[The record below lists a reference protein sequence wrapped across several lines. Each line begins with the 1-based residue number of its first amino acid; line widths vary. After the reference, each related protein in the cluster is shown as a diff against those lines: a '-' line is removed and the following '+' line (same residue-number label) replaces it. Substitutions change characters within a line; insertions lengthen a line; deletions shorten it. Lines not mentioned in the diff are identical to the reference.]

1 MKNTVTTEWLFEN
14 LNDPDLVIMDCTNDN
29 ELDEKTGEYRTV
41 SCKSEWQRSHIPN
54 SCYANFSTDFSG
66 NVADYRNT
74 LPDPNDFAEVIKKL
88 GIGDQS
94 RVVLYD
100 CDNSMWA
107 ARVWWVLRWIGFDHA
122 YILDGGFSKWQAEN
136 RPVGDTPK
144 ETICQSELTTKH
156 RPETFV
162 TIAELDELLLGEG
175 IMLIDA
181 LSVEQFSGE
190 ESSLGIKGHIPGA
203 VNIPATTLIDAET
216 KILLSKDELSDLFPR
231 VLSNRTVVY
240 CGSGI
245 AASLTAF
252 VMVELGFEDVAIYM
266 PGLQEWMSERHTV

>member
-1 MKNTVTTEWLFEN
+1 MKNTVTTAWLLEN

-29 ELDEKTGEYRTV
+29 ELDEKGEYRTV
-41 SCKSEWQRSHIPN
+41 SCKSAWQRSHIPN
-54 SCYANFSTDFSG
+54 SCYADFSTEFSG
-66 NVADYRNT
+66 SKADYRNT
-74 LPDPNDFAEVIKKL
+74 LPDPNDFTEVINRL

-100 CDNSMWA
+100 RDNSMWA
-107 ARVWWVLRWIGFDHA
+107 ARVWWMLRWIGFDEA

-136 RPVGDTPK
+136 RPVNDIPK
-144 ETICQSELTTKH
+144 ETVCKSELTPKH

-162 TIAELDELLLGEG
+162 TIAELDEFLLGEG
-175 IMLIDA
+175 MMLIDA

-190 ESSLGIKGHIPGA
+190 ESSLGIKGHILGA
-203 VNIPATTLIDAET
+203 VNIPATELSDAET
-216 KILLSKDELSDLFPR
+216 KTLLSKEEVADLFPR
-231 VLSNRTVVY
+231 AFKNRTVVY

-266 PGLQEWMSERHTV
+266 PGLQEWMSERYTV